1 MSGFSVSGVLAA
13 FLGAFLL
20 PVLLIP
26 YVVWTY
32 RRRGSLDYGH
42 AIIAAGAVVYF
53 MAIWTYTILP
63 LPAPE
68 QLTCADGGP
77 TPQLVPFASLHDID
91 LAAHGWRDPA
101 VWQLLFN
108 VVLFIPFGMLVR
120 HLAPSLRPPW
130 IIAAGAAVSLLI
142 ELTQLTGIWG
152 IYPCAYRVFDV
163 DDLITNT
170 AGVAIGLAFAPLLRL
185 VPGQQVLP
193 QGRPRAVGRGRRVVG
208 MVVDYVAVT
217 VASFAIYVPLALAAT
232 QAHWFDDDVPYA
244 TLNAWVTIAVAIVL
258 LLGVPWVTGG
268 ATPGQLATFVRP
280 VTVNGDRPGRTA
292 MLIRWVCGSGGY
304 FVVSS
309 LGAITKP
316 LATSGVPMAWFGL
329 SIAWLVVS
337 AVVVVA
343 VHPRGLSGYASRL
356 TVADA
361 RDPALVGSR
370 ATGIDP
376 RSLAR
381 AVVFLIT
388 GIYLVFTA
396 LTVVGAL
403 APTVG
408 LAFGVIG
415 AVVLVVATLALLPF
429 LVAAGVLTVRREGL
443 SPSTA
448 LPLAAAA
455 ALVGLVTLL
464 GVAII
469 TGIDWLLVA
478 ALALVAVTGYLGFV
492 FVAFLL
498 YGQWYARRPAD
509 LPVDAV
515 VVLGSR
521 VYGERV
527 PPLLAARIERGI
539 EVLHA
544 SGLADP
550 DAVVV
555 LVCSGG
561 QGPDETMAE
570 GDAMA
575 AYAIAHGVPES
586 RVLRET
592 ASRNTEENLTLS
604 RALLEDRGLGTS
616 MVVAT
621 NDYHA
626 FRAGII
632 AREQGVQAQV
642 VGAPTAR
649 YYFPSAVLREFAGV
663 LARTPRLHAIVAAV
677 LAVGVGGLTAL
688 LLR

>member
-1 MSGFSVSGVLAA
+1 MSGFSVSGVLAV

-32 RRRGSLDYGH
+32 RRRGTLGYGH

-53 MAIWTYTILP
+53 MAIWTYTIVP

-68 QLTCADGGP
+68 QLTCVDGGP
-77 TPQLVPFASLHDID
+77 RPQLVPFASLADID
-91 LAAHGWRDPA
+91 LAANGWRDPA
-101 VWQLLFN
+101 IWQVLLN
-108 VVLFIPFGMLVR
+108 VCLFVPFGMLLR
-120 HLAPSLRPPW
+120 HLAPSLRPAW
-130 IIAAGAAVSLLI
+130 VVAAAAGTSLLI

-152 IYPCAYRVFDV
+152 IYPCAYRLFDV

-170 AGVAIGLAFAPLLRL
+170 AGAAIGLAFAPLLRL

-193 QGRPRAVGRGRRVVG
+193 QDRPRVVGRGRRLLG
-208 MVVDYVAVT
+208 MVVDYIAV
-217 VASFAIYVPLALAAT
+217 VLVSFALYVPLALVAT
-232 QAHWFDDDVPYA
+232 EADWFGGEVPYVD
-244 TLNAWVTIAVAIVL
+244 LSAWVTLAVAVVM
-258 LLGVPWVTGG
+258 LLGVPWFAGG

-280 VTVNGDRPGRTA
+280 VRLAGGRPGRAA
-292 MLIRWVCGSGGY
+292 MLVRWAAGSGGY
-304 FVVSS
+304 FVVTSS
-309 LGAITKP
+309 IILDGSIP
-316 LATSGVPMAWFGL
+316 MVLVSMAWLG
-329 SIAWLVVS
+329 VS
-337 AVVVVA
+337 VVVVAA
-343 VHPRGLSGYASRL
+343 VHPRGLSGYAARL

-370 ATGIDP
+370 ADGTDP

-388 GIYLVFTA
+388 GIYLAFTA

-408 LAFGVIG
+408 LAFGAIG

-443 SPSTA
+443 SPSTV

-455 ALVGLVTLL
+455 ALIGLVTLL

-478 ALALVAVTGYLGFV
+478 ALALVAVTGYLGFL

-498 YGQWYARRPAD
+498 YGQWYARRPVD

-521 VYGERV
+521 VFGERV

-539 EVLHA
+539 EVLRA
-544 SGLADP
+544 SEVLDAD
-550 DAVVV
+550 AV

-575 AYAIAHGVPES
+575 AYAIAHGVPEE

-604 RALLEDRGLGTS
+604 RALLQEQGLGTR

-626 FRAGII
+626 LRAGII

-642 VGAPTAR
+642 VGASTAR
-649 YYFPSAVLREFAGV
+649 YYFPSAVLREFVGV
-663 LARTPRLHAIVAAV
+663 LARTPRLHGIVAVV
-677 LAVGVGGLTAL
+677 LAAGVGGLTAL
-688 LLR
+688 LLP